1 MKPAPPVINRFKDS
15 LLLLK
20 DCGGAMKGVILAGG
34 SGTRLHPLTRVT
46 SKQLLP
52 VFDKPMI
59 YYPLTTLILAGVSE
73 VLIITRPDDAPS
85 FKALLG
91 DGSEF
96 GIQISY
102 AEQPKPAGLAQAPLI
117 AEKFLGGQG
126 FCLILGDNFLY
137 GSGLGRKLE
146 SLQARLGATVF
157 AYQVN
162 DPTQYGVIEIDN
174 EGKAVTIEEKP
185 QNPKSN
191 LAIPGLYFFDN
202 KIVDICKELKPSV
215 RGELEI
221 TDAIKKYMHMGEL
234 SVEVLPTGTA
244 WLDMGT
250 FESLLEAG
258 EFVHI
263 VQSRQGMLIGD
274 PVTAMKS
281 RNKSK

>member
-1 MKPAPPVINRFKDS
+1 
-15 LLLLK
+15 
-20 DCGGAMKGVILAGG
+20 MKGVILAGG

-73 VLIITRPDDAPS
+73 VLIITRPEDAPS

-96 GIQISY
+96 GIQILY
-102 AEQPKPAGLAQAPLI
+102 AEQAKPAGLAQAPLI
-117 AEKFLGGQG
+117 AEGFLDGEG

-137 GSGLGRKLE
+137 GSGLGRKLQG
-146 SLQARLGATVF
+146 LQARQGATVF
-157 AYQVN
+157 AYQVT
-162 DPTQYGVIEIDN
+162 DPTQY
-174 EGKAVTIEEKP
+174 
-185 QNPKSN
+185 PKSN
-191 LAIPGLYFFDN
+191 LAIPGLYFFDE
-202 KIVDICKELKPSV
+202 KIVEICKGLNPSA

-221 TDAIKKYMHMGEL
+221 TDAIKEYMNRGEL

-250 FESLLEAG
+250 YESLLEAG

-263 VQSRQGMLIGD
+263 LQSRQGMLIGD

-281 RNKSK
+281 RNQSR

>member
-1 MKPAPPVINRFKDS
+1 ME
-15 LLLLK
+15 LLQLLK
-20 DCGGAMKGVILAGG
+20 DYGGAMKGVILAGG

-59 YYPLTTLILAGVSE
+59 YYPLTTLILAGVSD

-117 AEKFLGGQG
+117 AEKFLDGQG

-137 GSGLGRKLE
+137 GSGLGRKLQDLE
-146 SLQARLGATVF
+146 TVKGARIF
-157 AYQVN
+157 AYQVK
-162 DPTQYGVIEIDN
+162 DPTQYGVIEVNDQGMPIS
-174 EGKAVTIEEKP
+174 IEEKP

-202 KIVDICKELKPSV
+202 KIVDICKGLKPSA

-221 TDAIKKYMHMGEL
+221 TDAIKEYMHLGEL

-263 VQSRQGMLIGD
+263 VQSRQGILIGD

-281 RNKSK
+281 RHKSR